1 MRKGTGKKI
10 VKATAP
16 ATATEG
22 GPPEFVASS
31 LRIEKSIHDRLR
43 KLAFDT
49 RMPMQTYVNRG
60 IEMVLKAEKY

>member
-1 MRKGTGKKI
+1 VRKGTGKKI
-10 VKATAP
+10 VRASAP
-16 ATATEG
+16 ATVNED

-43 KLAFDT
+43 ELAFDT
-49 RMPMQTYVNRG
+49 RIPMQTYVNRG